1 MLEDNRN
8 KRFRVAYITYDG
20 AQFSSVER
28 DITQRDLG
36 RLLAEAP
43 AYFQLC
49 GLDVDAPRTRK
60 GEPDKVERLEPFLI
74 SQAELLQEYERME
87 REGAANGN

>member
-20 AQFSSVER
+20 AQFSRVER

-43 AYFQLC
+43 PIFSFAAWTWTRH
-49 GLDVDAPRTRK
+49 GLGRANRTK
-60 GEPDKVERLEPFLI
+60 W
-74 SQAELLQEYERME
+74 SA
-87 REGAANGN
+87 